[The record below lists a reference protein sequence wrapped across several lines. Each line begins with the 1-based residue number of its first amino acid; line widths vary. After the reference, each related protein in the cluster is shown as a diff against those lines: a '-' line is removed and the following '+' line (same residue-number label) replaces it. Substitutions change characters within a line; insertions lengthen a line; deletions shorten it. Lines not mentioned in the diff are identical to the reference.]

1 MVAFKE
7 SLYTAARSFKFNDLI
22 RDEVALPFVQ
32 LDEIKN
38 TIYWYILNYT
48 LLVDGQFKTI
58 DARPILRLVIIRS
71 NNLPDC
77 HVICTTPS
85 FPTGILSKFKV
96 PEYKIKVSF

>member
-1 MVAFKE
+1 MIQFQVEAVPPAKELWSVVAFKE

-58 DARPILRLVIIRS
+58 DALYF
-71 NNLPDC
+71 D
-77 HVICTTPS
+77 
-85 FPTGILSKFKV
+85 
-96 PEYKIKVSF
+96 